1 MSDSLSEFS
10 SGNEGFLDLALQ
22 FGFAIEGDS
31 DSGPDNQ
38 IILGEILVD
47 ISRLQEDIRQLTLQE
62 HKNILHQKFGS
73 LTDPSSL
80 LKLTSSLNDLGH
92 HLSYI
97 ADVSPALQ
105 HKLTNP
111 VISDSLPLAAKDQV
125 PLIALTDTLVEVVKH
140 ADNLSAS
147 AEWVSNQDWEKST
160 DALENRSDQV
170 EKLAAKLKSVAFK
183 IQSFRDKHDKLGSAQ

>member
-1 MSDSLSEFS
+1 M
-10 SGNEGFLDLALQ
+10 G
-22 FGFAIEGDS
+22 
-31 DSGPDNQ
+31 
-38 IILGEILVD
+38 
-47 ISRLQEDIRQLTLQE
+47 
-62 HKNILHQKFGS
+62 
-73 LTDPSSL
+73 
-80 LKLTSSLNDLGH
+80 
-92 HLSYI
+92 YI

-111 VISDSLPLAAKDQV
+111 VISDILPLASKDHL

-160 DALENRSDQV
+160 DVLENRSDQV

-183 IQSFRDKHDKLGSAQ
+183 IQTFRDKLGSAQ